1 MRILRNFMR
10 WRLAPWRCVMRE
22 LFIWILLACG
32 ILITPFI
39 GSVELNLQD
48 IFNPQHLSH
57 KIFFELRLPRVLF
70 AFFAGVILAL
80 SGLLF
85 QTLFRNALMT
95 PYTLG
100 ISSGAVLGA
109 GIALKLGIGTLFFG
123 ITALTVF
130 GFLGAILSVLLLVYL
145 SQFLKSAQHESL
157 LLLGIALSLFYTSAL
172 MIVFYLGD
180 AMQNDM
186 LMRFTMGSLSI
197 IGWSNPLFIAIVAI
211 LLLATLFVYRFEL
224 QLLGTSQTG
233 ALLRGVNTKRV
244 TLTLLLAS
252 SFAIGILVS
261 ISGPIGFVGL
271 VVPHIVAK
279 IYPSTL
285 QKRIVK
291 TALFGG
297 FFLLFCDTLTR
308 AIQTQGEL
316 PIGIITALIGA
327 PFFIYLILHKGTS

>member
-1 MRILRNFMR
+1 MKTWKNFTELLLAL
-10 WRLAPWRCVMRE
+10 WRSNMFKIGMWIV
-22 LFIWILLACG
+22 FIAILL
-32 ILITPFI
+32 LSPFI
-39 GSVELNLQD
+39 GAVGLSVGD
-48 IFNPQHLSH
+48 IFNPNHLSSL
-57 KIFFELRLPRVLF
+57 IFFELRLPRVLF
-70 AFFAGVILAL
+70 AFSAGAILAL

-109 GIALKLGIGTLFFG
+109 GIAIKLGLGSLLFG
-123 ITALTVF
+123 IAAVSIF
-130 GFLGAILSVLLLVYL
+130 GFLGAMLTVLLLIYL
-145 SQFLKSAQHESL
+145 SRFLKSSHHESL

-172 MIVFYLGD
+172 MIIFYLGD

-197 IGWSNPLFIAIVAI
+197 IGWQNPVALGVIAA
-211 LLLATLFVYRFEL
+211 LLLAVVYLLRFEL
-224 QLLGTSQTG
+224 QLLSISDES
-233 ALLRGVNTKRV
+233 ASLKGVNTKKV
-244 TLTLLLAS
+244 TLVLLLAS
-252 SFAIGILVS
+252 SFAIGTLVS

-271 VVPHIVAK
+271 IVPHIVAK
-279 IYPSTL
+279 IYPSTIN
-285 QKRIVK
+285 KRILK

-308 AIQTQGEL
+308 AIPTQSEL

-327 PFFIYLILHKGTS
+327 PFFIYLIINRGNK